1 MSERTYRDLERD
13 AREQLGTDLRRLSGD
28 IRTRIIEALQKHDEA
43 ERGIQANPGWDA
55 PPPDPA
61 SPLAVRAQYR
71 KIIRVHRALIKSLL
85 NDASLDKLTELA
97 REMRLTGRLPTSLM
111 ERVAQLV
118 GFVAAPVTVQ
128 EPSPGNMHYNPL
140 TETIE
145 RVVRS
150 EPIGEDNELQL
161 IKCGESVCVRV
172 VLGGGAAFDDIALDP
187 KDAVSVESVTRELAK
202 LGTACGLYW
211 LSDVDNVANFFNT
224 AFIVLFV
231 IDGLHAIRHAANPQP
246 VIDMMSDYARLIRD
260 GRQGD
265 ISVFM
270 QKWTEN
276 LCAPIVSFLA
286 YTAYVVTR
294 TASSSF
300 DATLREIPTIT
311 RGRLYYQIIDEIE
324 RAKAAV
330 HEKPLVT
337 AGAR

>member
-1 MSERTYRDLERD
+1 MSDRSYRDLERD

-85 NDASLDKLTELA
+85 TDGSLDKLTELA

-118 GFVAAPVTVQ
+118 GFVANPATVQ
-128 EPSPGNMHYNPL
+128 EPSPGNMHYNAL
-140 TETIE
+140 AETIE
-145 RVVRS
+145 RVVRA

-172 VLGGGAAFDDIALDP
+172 VRGGATFDDIALDP
-187 KDAVSVESVTRELAK
+187 KDAVSVESVTRKLAK

-211 LSDVDNVANFFNT
+211 LSDPENVANFFNT
-224 AFIVLFV
+224 AFIVLFA
-231 IDGLHAIRHAANPQP
+231 IDSLHAIRHAANPQP
-246 VIDMMSDYARLIRD
+246 AIDMMSDYARLIRD

-270 QKWTEN
+270 QKWAEN
-276 LCAPIVSFLA
+276 LSVPIVSFLA

-300 DATLREIPTIT
+300 EATLREIPTIT

-330 HEKPLVT
+330 HEKLLAT
-337 AGAR
+337 AGTR